1 MVTVRFDFDV
11 NGILKVTAQDRHTGQ
26 QKDITVEATRARL
39 SEAEILEARERV
51 VEATALPAATPS
63 AERMYSSA
71 TTVLVERA
79 ERLLDGGE
87 LEPEDRARLEG
98 VLADVQSAQNAG
110 DVSRVEALSEQLL
123 DLLFD
128 LED

>member
-1 MVTVRFDFDV
+1 MCSSD
-11 NGILKVTAQDRHTGQ
+11 L

-39 SEAEILEARERV
+39 SETEILEARERV

-71 TTVLVERA
+71 ERMYSSATIVLVERA

-110 DVSRVEALSEQLL
+110 DVSRVEELSEQLL